1 MKLWKIPLMA
11 RGIELVAVN
20 ANKKIKMIQM
30 IVVSF
35 LKIKKVIIVSKQRT

>member
-1 MKLWKIPLMA
+1 MA

-20 ANKKIKMIQM
+20 ANKKIKMIQI

-35 LKIKKVIIVSKQRT
+35 RRIKKVIIVSKQRT